1 MRIGVD
7 NLVIDSGM
15 EVQLLNGADV
25 VEGDIIDINCRHTQ
39 TFICISIALT
49 VQGKINGPWNI
60 GHSNPLLFWG
70 QASGYTDTV
79 SQAIMFIHQIIFK
92 I

>member
-1 MRIGVD
+1 MLHRKGPNKNWTDLSLSGQEPTFKKQRRTLMSMRIGVD

-49 VQGKINGPWNI
+49 VQGKINGP
-60 GHSNPLLFWG
+60 
-70 QASGYTDTV
+70 
-79 SQAIMFIHQIIFK
+79 
-92 I
+92 